1 MWINS
6 LTKKR
11 THCVER
17 LERGGPLQRD
27 KASVCRT
34 GRGRT
39 VAGSG
44 GTQVLHA
51 VGPAALYQLTHTVQS
66 HG

>member
-1 MWINS
+1 M
-6 LTKKR
+6 
-11 THCVER
+11 ER

>member
-1 MWINS
+1 M
-6 LTKKR
+6 
-11 THCVER
+11 ER

-27 KASVCRT
+27 QASVCRAR
-34 GRGRT
+34 GGRT
-39 VAGSG
+39 VAGIG